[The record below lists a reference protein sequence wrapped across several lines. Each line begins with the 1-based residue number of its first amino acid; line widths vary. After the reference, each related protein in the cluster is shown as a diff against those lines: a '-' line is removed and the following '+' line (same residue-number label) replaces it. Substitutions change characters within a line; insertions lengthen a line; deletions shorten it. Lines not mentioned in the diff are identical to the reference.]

1 MARIEHSRSTSPMLS
16 IRTTIVLLA
25 LGIVKVPTSAQQGA
39 EYVGSETC
47 QACHE
52 DIHAAF
58 QKDPHA
64 VVDTDKKRGWET
76 RACESCHG
84 PASKHVESASA
95 DDIRNPAKLGAAK
108 ADESCLACHLNQPTH
123 IGRIQSGHARS
134 RVSCLSCHRMHKPE
148 SESLVVRKPVSINK
162 QCSSCHL
169 SSWSQF
175 QRPHAHRLVQGAM
188 SCTDCHNPHGSFLL
202 RQVRTFAANEPGCFK
217 CHSDKRGP
225 FTFEHAPM
233 RLEGCSSCHEV
244 HGSAN
249 PRMLTRQEVRYVCLE
264 CHSNMPAQTTGA
276 QSVIGVVPPSFH
288 DLRSARFRNCTI
300 CHQKIHGSHVD
311 RNLTR

>member
-1 MARIEHSRSTSPMLS
+1 MSSIHRVSSIRSSRSPQHASVATSRRRLLRMRRRIRTLLERAARFVMARIEHSRSTSPMLS
-16 IRTTIVLLA
+16 IRTAIVLLA

-108 ADESCLACHLNQPTH
+108 ADESCLAVSYTHL
-123 IGRIQSGHARS
+123 R
-134 RVSCLSCHRMHKPE
+134 
-148 SESLVVRKPVSINK
+148 
-162 QCSSCHL
+162 
-169 SSWSQF
+169 
-175 QRPHAHRLVQGAM
+175 AHE
-188 SCTDCHNPHGSFLL
+188 T
-202 RQVRTFAANEPGCFK
+202 
-217 CHSDKRGP
+217 
-225 FTFEHAPM
+225 
-233 RLEGCSSCHEV
+233 
-244 HGSAN
+244 
-249 PRMLTRQEVRYVCLE
+249 
-264 CHSNMPAQTTGA
+264 
-276 QSVIGVVPPSFH
+276 
-288 DLRSARFRNCTI
+288 
-300 CHQKIHGSHVD
+300 
-311 RNLTR
+311 